1 MDRNQ
6 TNNHP
11 ADLVFEAP
19 NTLRCSGAWTNQGIV
34 ELQSRFSQLEIP
46 KDQALTLQGSAIS
59 AMDSAGAWLLMK
71 VQEQLGGKISVEGLN
86 SEHQSLLALIQ
97 AQPTPTHP
105 DIKTHFHL
113 LSFLGQLTVNATSQ
127 LNDFLSFIGETFVY
141 GGNWLFHPKR
151 IRWIPFLN
159 GIHITGYN
167 AIPIVGLLSFLIGIV
182 LAYQMGLQLTQYGAN
197 IFVVDLLGISVLREF
212 APLLTAIIVAGRTG
226 SAYTAQ
232 LGTMKLN
239 QEVDALLTMGLSP
252 IEFLVLPKTLALVIA
267 LPLLTVLADVF
278 GVFGGMVMS
287 RNMLDISYTD
297 FLQRFGS
304 VIEIKHYYMGLV
316 KTPVFALLIAS
327 IGCYEGFQVT
337 NGAESVGTHTT
348 SSVVKSI
355 FMIIVADAGFSVLF
369 SKMGI

>member
-1 MDRNQ
+1 MDR
-6 TNNHP
+6 HP
-11 ADLVFEAP
+11 ANSHHADLVFEAP
-19 NTLRCSGAWTNQGIV
+19 ATLHCRGAWTSQGIV
-34 ELQSRFSQLEIP
+34 GLQSRLGQLAIP
-46 KDQALTLQGSAIS
+46 EGQDLTLEGSAIS
-59 AMDSAGAWLLMK
+59 AMDSAGAWLLMT
-71 VQEQLGGKISVEGLN
+71 VQAQLGGQIPLMGL
-86 SEHQSLLALIQ
+86 SQEHQSLIKLIE

-105 DIKTHFHL
+105 ETKTHFHL
-113 LSFLGQLTVNATSQ
+113 LPFLGQITVSASQ
-127 LNDFLSFIGETFVY
+127 QLHSFLSFIGETFIY
-141 GGNWLFHPKR
+141 GGNWVLHPKR
-151 IRWIPFLN
+151 IRWFPLLN

-197 IFVVDLLGISVLREF
+197 IFVVDLLGISILREF
-212 APLLTAIIVAGRTG
+212 SPLLTAIIVAGRTG

-252 IEFLVLPKTLALVIA
+252 IEFLVLPKTFALIIA

-287 RNMLDISYTD
+287 RNMLDISYAD

-304 VIEIKHYYMGLV
+304 VIEIRHYYMGLV